1 MQRITPCLWFDDR
14 IEEAV
19 NFYVSI
25 FKNSKITQVTHYAE
39 TAGEFAGKVLT
50 ITFQLDGQE
59 FMALNGGPAFH
70 FTEAISLMVNCED
83 QQELDAMWDK
93 LSEGGEEVQCS
104 WLKDKYGL
112 FWQIVPV
119 ILVEMMSDPAKWEKV
134 HAAVM
139 TMVKLD
145 IAKLQEAYNS

>member
-19 NFYVSI
+19 NFYVSV

-39 TAGEFAGKVLT
+39 NAGEFAGKVLT

-112 FWQIVPV
+112 SWQIVPA
-119 ILVEMMSDPAKWEKV
+119 ILGEMMSDPAKWEKV
-134 HAAVM
+134 HAAVL

-145 IAKLQEAYNS
+145 IAKLKEAYNS